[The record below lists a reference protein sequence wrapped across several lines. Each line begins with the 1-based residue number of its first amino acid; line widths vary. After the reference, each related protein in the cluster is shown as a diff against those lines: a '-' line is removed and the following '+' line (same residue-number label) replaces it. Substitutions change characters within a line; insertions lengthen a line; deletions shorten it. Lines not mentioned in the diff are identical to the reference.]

1 MTAEEAV
8 KAISRL
14 TEATETVINQMDK
27 SRGMS
32 KKAEKEERRAAAA
45 LFKALTGEKASDEQI
60 GEMTG
65 G

>member
-1 MTAEEAV
+1 
-8 KAISRL
+8 
-14 TEATETVINQMDK
+14 
-27 SRGMS
+27 MS